1 MEKIIMYELC
11 QFLIGK
17 VQRCYLNGE
26 KCNRDNRIVKCQFL
40 IGKVQQKKNGGIYHD
55 EHKQCQFLIG
65 KVQRTSK
72 KLVQK

>member
-1 MEKIIMYELC
+1 MITNMYRC

-65 KVQRTSK
+65 KVQPIETG
-72 KLVQK
+72 QKM